1 MSVHK
6 TVKFKK
12 TFLIYVPICFFF
24 FLVLI
29 ILTFYNHSIVNN
41 VDPIHML
48 RFIIPSFII
57 LFIFVFSLNILIY
70 YKINKGIL
78 IISNDK
84 IIIKNKFS
92 EKKIDICEIVN
103 VNYDKIKKIE
113 VYVKG
118 EKESVIIRDY
128 TKMNEIVD
136 TVKRLCHTRESKI

>member
-41 VDPIHML
+41 VDPIYML
-48 RFIIPSFII
+48 RFIIPYFII

-70 YKINKGIL
+70 YKINKGML

-84 IIIKNKFS
+84 IIIKNKYS
-92 EKKIDICEIVN
+92 EKK
-103 VNYDKIKKIE
+103 
-113 VYVKG
+113 
-118 EKESVIIRDY
+118 
-128 TKMNEIVD
+128 
-136 TVKRLCHTRESKI
+136 